1 MFSCALFYPNRPYI
15 VFFLFKILFQLCS
28 DWKGVSLLL
37 FVVSPHPTG
46 NVGGIFGRPFS
57 FFPSGAEQAGGQA
70 KVEPQI
76 LGRRRCWSA
85 LRVARGQTIMISN
98 SQTFKAQNS
107 GKTEASFEKK
117 RPQLVFLGTPH
128 GDRQRKHLSQVAPY
142 GRKWRRIKR
151 FLPQAHLGVRS
162 NQDI

>member
-1 MFSCALFYPNRPYI
+1 MLPHDSLNWNI
-15 VFFLFKILFQLCS
+15 VFLLRFLFL
-28 DWKGVSLLL
+28 
-37 FVVSPHPTG
+37 VVSPHPTG

-76 LGRRRCWSA
+76 LGRRRCWLSRPA
-85 LRVARGQTIMISN
+85 LCVARGQTIMISN

-107 GKTEASFEKK
+107 GKTWASFEKK